1 MSSATALQ
9 PGSVWIDGRGAQSVA
24 HGGRGIPRMSS
35 ELVPAIVEAAP
46 GVVGSIGLDPKL
58 PVPPAF
64 ERYEGTGLL
73 TEYSDRPPADRP
85 LPEVFHVLS
94 PFEADMSLD
103 EIWPVWAREPGC
115 RLVTTLYDLIPVIM
129 REEYL
134 AAWGYQTVAWSA
146 RIGLLR
152 QAAQVLTISHQTA
165 VDAAA
170 YLEIPE
176 ERLTNVGCGVSG
188 YFSSLVAPGAEAE
201 KILGDELRGLR
212 PGFLLYVGGTD
223 PRKNLEGIVQA
234 YGQIPPEL
242 RRDHQLVI
250 ASTIPALRRFDLRA
264 LARSLG
270 IGRKELVLTGFV
282 TDRLLAA
289 LYRTCGLFVYP
300 SLYEGGGLPILEA
313 MSCGAPVAVSGVSAM
328 PEWLGDDEGTFDPAD
343 PADIA
348 SCLSGL
354 LSSPERLAALR
365 ERSAR
370 QAALYTWPRS
380 AALTVEGYEAALEAT
395 AWESAPAMRRASPA

>member
-1 MSSATALQ
+1 MARPQTALR

-24 HGGRGIPRMSS
+24 HGGRGIPRMAS
-35 ELVPAIVEAAP
+35 EIIPEIIDAAP
-46 GVVGSIGLDPKL
+46 GVVGSIGLDPRL

-73 TEYSDRPPADRP
+73 TEHAQSPPGDRP
-85 LPEVFHVLS
+85 LPEVFHIFS
-94 PFEADMSLD
+94 PFEAEMTLD
-103 EIWPVWAREPGC
+103 EIWPAWARDPRC
-115 RLVTTLYDLIPVIM
+115 RLVITLYDLIPVIM
-129 REEYL
+129 REQYL
-134 AAWGYQTVAWSA
+134 EAWGFGTVAWSA
-146 RIGLLR
+146 RIGLIR
-152 QAAQVLTISHQTA
+152 RAAQVLTISHQTA
-165 VDAAA
+165 VDAAG
-170 YLEIPE
+170 YLEIPGD
-176 ERLTNVGCGVSG
+176 RLTNVGCGVSD

-201 KILGDELRGLR
+201 EIVRGELRAVR

-223 PRKNLEGIVQA
+223 PRKNLEGIVRGYA
-234 YGQIPPEL
+234 QIPPEL

-250 ASTIPALRRFDLRA
+250 ASTIPPLRRFDLRA

-270 IGRKELVLTGFV
+270 IGRRELVLAGFV

-289 LYRTCGLFVYP
+289 LYRTCELSVYP

-313 MSCGAPVAVSGVSAM
+313 MSCGAPVAVSNVSSM

-348 SCLSGL
+348 RCLSEL

-365 ERSAR
+365 ERSPR
-370 QAALYTWPRS
+370 QAALHTWKRVGER
-380 AALTVEGYEAALEAT
+380 TVAGYEAAAM
-395 AWESAPAMRRASPA
+395 APDANAAIRPASPA